1 MIQICIL
8 NREPIVAG
16 YPRCMPDRGDRTT
29 KDGRSTRWAG
39 QRERRRREFV
49 DAALQAIAEYGP
61 EVSTEQIA
69 ATAGVARTQLYKHF
83 TDATELRMAI
93 ADRAKDLLS
102 GDLQLWH
109 LRGTPMEM
117 IEAGVR
123 AHLTWLSEHRNLYRY
138 LSRHSLITLEDDR
151 DPITDVKAAIGRQ
164 LTTLLEAYQPMFGMD
179 IRIAQP
185 TAFGIVGM
193 VDAAAARWL
202 DDPRELTRDELTALL
217 RDWIWTI
224 LDTNLRSAGIVM
236 APDVALQAPE
246 IPDSPQPPEMRDPS
260 P

>member
-1 MIQICIL
+1 
-8 NREPIVAG
+8 
-16 YPRCMPDRGDRTT
+16 MPDRGDRTI

-61 EVSTEQIA
+61 DVSTEQIA
-69 ATAGVARTQLYKHF
+69 AAAGVARTQLYKHF

-93 ADRAKDLLS
+93 ADRAKELLS
-102 GDLQLWH
+102 GDLRLWELH
-109 LRGTPMEM
+109 GSPMQM
-117 IEAGVR
+117 IESGVR

-138 LSRHSLITLEDDR
+138 LNRHSRVTLSDER
-151 DPITDVKAAIGRQ
+151 DPITDVKTAIGRQ
-164 LTTLLEAYQPMFGMD
+164 LTILLEAYHERFGLD
-179 IRIAQP
+179 PRVAQP

-202 DDPRELTRDELTALL
+202 DDPLDLSQDQLTSLL
-217 RDWIWTI
+217 SGWVWLIADS
-224 LDTNLRSAGIVM
+224 NLRVGGIERSPHAPM
-236 APDVALQAPE
+236 EAPDLSDEP
-246 IPDSPQPPEMRDPS
+246 PPPEMRSS